1 MYPFFQTIKLMRLY
15 QWNKNFFVFTGVI
28 FAHLLDNSL
37 ILYKAT
43 LTFLAF
49 SLISSA
55 VYIFNDYTDRESDK
69 LHPIKKYRPL
79 AAGTLSVHFAFWL
92 MLCLLILSL
101 TLAYIVSITV
111 FYFLLVYFIN
121 NLAYSMV
128 FKHIVVLDV
137 MFVASGFLLR
147 LLSGTIGLD
156 IKPSLW
162 LILCGT
168 TVALFLALGKRK
180 AELNSQDKPHSS
192 AEIHNQSD
200 VHRKVLKDY
209 NSGLLDFLIFTAA
222 ASTIITYVLYT
233 IDPVTVTLHQTD
245 TLIYTLPFVI
255 YGIGRYLIRI
265 YRDSLGSD
273 PSHDLFTDP
282 HIILTVAAWIMVS
295 IYLIRV

>member
-37 ILYKAT
+37 ILHKAT

-69 LHPIKKYRPL
+69 LHPTKKYRPL

-92 MLCLLILSL
+92 MACLLILSL

-111 FYFLLVYFIN
+111 FYFLLIYFIN

-137 MFVASGFLLR
+137 IFVASGFLLR
-147 LLSGTIGLD
+147 LLAGTIGLG
-156 IKPSLW
+156 IKPSVW

-180 AELNSQDKPHSS
+180 AELNSLDKPHSS
-192 AEIHNQSD
+192 TEIENQSG
-200 VHRKVLKDY
+200 VHRKVLKQY
-209 NSGLLDFLIFTAA
+209 SSGLLDFLILIAA
-222 ASTIITYVLYT
+222 ASTIITYLLYT
-233 IDPVTVTLHQTD
+233 IDPVTVALHQTD
-245 TLIYTLPFVI
+245 MLIYTLPFVI
-255 YGIGRYLIRI
+255 YGIGRYLVRI
-265 YRDSLGSD
+265 YRDSFGGD

-282 HIILTVAAWIMVS
+282 HIILTVVAWIMVT
-295 IYLIRV
+295 INLIRI